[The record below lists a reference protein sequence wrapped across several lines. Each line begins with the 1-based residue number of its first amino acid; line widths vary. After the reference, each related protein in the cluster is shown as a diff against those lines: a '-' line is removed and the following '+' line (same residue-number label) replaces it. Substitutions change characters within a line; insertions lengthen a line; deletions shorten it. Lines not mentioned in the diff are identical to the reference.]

1 MTYFTKILSKVFSIK
16 FPDFS
21 DIFFKNTYDWL
32 ICTSLDRLAV
42 RRVFQN
48 NLTIFIMWL
57 QRLQLNAVNKKIGQH
72 FMGKYF
78 VCKKDIPL

>member
-1 MTYFTKILSKVFSIK
+1 MTYFTEILSKLFSIK

-42 RRVFQN
+42 RCVFQN
-48 NLTIFIMWL
+48 NLTIFIM
-57 QRLQLNAVNKKIGQH
+57 
-72 FMGKYF
+72 
-78 VCKKDIPL
+78 